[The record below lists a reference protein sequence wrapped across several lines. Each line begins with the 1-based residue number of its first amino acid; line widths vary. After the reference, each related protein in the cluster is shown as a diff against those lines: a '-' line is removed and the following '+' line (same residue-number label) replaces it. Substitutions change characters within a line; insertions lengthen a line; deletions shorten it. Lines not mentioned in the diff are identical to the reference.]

1 MGWSKKFKKNFGRTA
16 LGVGT
21 LGASELAFR
30 GADMLKGKEKNM
42 EQVPLE
48 TEEQRQARVK
58 LMDFANTGQIGDFK
72 IGEDPGIEYGNY
84 DMTGLEGQGQTA
96 IQGLLNLD
104 PSFTDPLRAQ
114 MRRQIEESN
123 TALKRNAGFAG
134 NLYST
139 NTIRNLGDVEARGN
153 ETMMAQLANLRM
165 KGIDASQRYGGLSR
179 ELNNARVGERNQEIL
194 RRRAELQMPL
204 ETLATV
210 SGTPVNFGIKNMSYR
225 ERSPYMDLLELSAKA
240 YGDYKGGRG

>member
-58 LMDFANTGQIGDFK
+58 LMDFANTGKIGDFT
-72 IGEDPGIEYGNY
+72 IGEDLGLGLGDY
-84 DMTGLEGQGQTA
+84 DMTGTEKMGQTA

-104 PSFTDPLRAQ
+104 PSFTDPLKAQ

-123 TALKRNAGFAG
+123 TELKRNAGFAG

-139 NTIRNLGDVEARGN
+139 NTIRRLGDVEARGN
-153 ETMMAQLANLRM
+153 ESMMAQLANLRL
-165 KGIDASQRYGGLSR
+165 KGIGLSQEYGGLTR
-179 ELNNARVGERNQEIL
+179 QLNDAKIKARDNEIL

-210 SGTPVNFGIKNMSYR
+210 SGTPVQFGVKNIPYR
-225 ERSPYMDLLELSAKA
+225 EQSPYMDLLKLGAEIYGSAK
-240 YGDYKGGRG
+240 GGQ